1 MRKSNLLL
9 FALFAISVLICG
21 STLVSTGEEWSYGM
35 SGKITALE
43 PDNNTVVVEVIQG
56 DDQFT
61 VAGPLS
67 SDAILLK
74 GDESANLGEFNEG
87 DSVMVHF
94 YSTDEGHVIYRMCDA
109 RSSPC

>member
-9 FALFAISVLICG
+9 LALLAIGMLFCISALT
-21 STLVSTGEEWSYGM
+21 SAGEGWSYGM
-35 SGKITALE
+35 SGKITAIE

-67 SDAILLK
+67 SDAVLK
-74 GDESANLGEFNEG
+74 ISDEAATLGEFSEG
-87 DSVMVHF
+87 DSVTIHF
-94 YSTDEGHVIYRMCDA
+94 YSTDEGHVINRLCDLQ
-109 RSSPC
+109 SKTC